1 MSIDTLDRA
10 HFYLAARK
18 RQAMFWPTMPGAARS
33 DPKMVLLIIHD
44 ILRTYFVRSYLIT
57 KYFYR

>member
-44 ILRTYFVRSYLIT
+44 IPTSYLIT